1 MSNIAA
7 YSLSSGIFLLAGYLA
22 YKWLLSTENQPGLNR
37 ILLLTIYFA
46 AIVLPLLPAI
56 DLVAHHGVGQMAGI
70 APEQL
75 QGHIIE
81 ADSTTRWKSAILWI
95 YMAGVAAILLFI
107 IGAFI
112 RLLGIIRGGRHI
124 KSGSY
129 TLILLADSP
138 LAPFSWLRYI
148 VMPLKDYNES
158 GPAIITHEQAH
169 LRLGHW
175 ADLLMA
181 DAICAL
187 MWYNPASWLM
197 RRELRNI
204 HEYQADRAVLRAGAD
219 ARQYQILLIKKAA
232 GQRFPSLADRKSVV

>member
-81 ADSTTRWKSAILWI
+81 ADSTTRWKSAIL
-95 YMAGVAAILLFI
+95 
-107 IGAFI
+107 
-112 RLLGIIRGGRHI
+112 
-124 KSGSY
+124 
-129 TLILLADSP
+129 
-138 LAPFSWLRYI
+138 
-148 VMPLKDYNES
+148 
-158 GPAIITHEQAH
+158 
-169 LRLGHW
+169 
-175 ADLLMA
+175 
-181 DAICAL
+181 
-187 MWYNPASWLM
+187 
-197 RRELRNI
+197 
-204 HEYQADRAVLRAGAD
+204 
-219 ARQYQILLIKKAA
+219 
-232 GQRFPSLADRKSVV
+232 